1 MLPEPSGGA
10 APPATAEYWSLP
22 REALFERVGATPQ
35 GLEAARAAERLGRFG
50 TNVLREERALTLL
63 RLVAGQFRS
72 PLVLIL
78 VFAAI
83 LSLGVRNWLDAAIIL
98 AIVLGSAGLG
108 AVQEYHASAAVQ
120 RLRARIA
127 LKSACL
133 RDHSLHEV
141 PASELVPGDVITLAA
156 GSLVPADGVLL
167 EAKDF
172 FVNQALLTG
181 ESLPVEKQPGA
192 VAARSTLAQRTNCVF
207 MGTSVRSGTAR
218 ALIIRTGRR
227 TEIGAIAASLQ
238 RRQPE
243 TDFERGLRQFGYLLT
258 RVAAAMVIGVFAVHV
273 FFHRPII
280 ESLLFA
286 VALAVGLSP
295 ELLPAV
301 LSVTLARGARAMAR
315 RGVIVR
321 RLNAIE
327 NLGSMDVLCTDKTG
341 TLTEGMV
348 RVELACDGFGRESP
362 GVLRDAF
369 FNASMQT
376 GLANPLDQAV
386 VAAGH
391 AKRIETGGVRK
402 LDEIPYDFM
411 RRRLS
416 VVVDDPQHGSAPRLI
431 TKGAVQQVLD
441 ACAVVLRDGELLPLD
456 AAVRAGLDERFR
468 AWSAQGYRVLALA
481 TREMPRRAAY
491 RREDEHD
498 LALAGFLLCLDPP
511 DPQSRE
517 VLEDFARLGVAVKII
532 TGDNRYIAAH
542 IADAVGLEGSAL
554 LTGDALDA
562 MHDEALWEAAVRT
575 HVFAEVDPNQKE
587 RIIGALRRTGHVV
600 GYLGDGINDAPAL
613 HEADVG
619 ISVDRAADVAK
630 ETADIVL
637 LEHDL
642 AVLHDGV
649 LQGRTTFANT
659 IKYIFAT
666 TSANFGNMVSMAA
679 AALFLPFLPL
689 LAKQILLNNFLS
701 DLPSVFIAG
710 DSVDAAWLR
719 KPYRWSIATI
729 RRFMV
734 QFGLISTAFDFVTF
748 GVLWWLVAGVP
759 ELFRTGWFVESLL
772 SELVVLLVIRTY
784 LPFYRS
790 RPGRMLGWSTLATIL
805 FALLIP
811 YLPFAR
817 LFEFEPL
824 PAPVLGAVVAITA
837 AYVIVTEL
845 VKRSFYRRLGSA
857 LPGGKE

>member
-1 MLPEPSGGA
+1 VPV
-10 APPATAEYWSLP
+10 ATL
-22 REALFERVGATPQ
+22 LERLASTLR
-35 GLEAARAAERLGRFG
+35 GLDAARAGERLEQFG
-50 TNVLREERALTLL
+50 PNVLREEHALTWL
-63 RLVAGQFRS
+63 RVAAGQFRS

-78 VFAAI
+78 VFAAVI
-83 LSLGVRNWLDAAIIL
+83 SLGVRNWLDAAIIL

-108 AVQEYHASAAVQ
+108 AAQEYRASAAVQ
-120 RLRARIA
+120 RLRARVA
-127 LKSACL
+127 LRSDCL
-133 RDHSLHEV
+133 RDGSVREV
-141 PASELVPGDVITLAA
+141 PASELVPGDVVTLAA
-156 GSLVPADGVLL
+156 GSLIPADGVLI

-172 FVNQALLTG
+172 FINQALLTG
-181 ESLPVEKQPGA
+181 ESLPVEKQPGVA
-192 VAARSTLAQRTNCVF
+192 AARSTLAERTNCVF

-218 ALIIRTGRR
+218 ALVVRTGRG
-227 TEIGAIAASLQ
+227 TEIGGIAATLQ

-258 RVAAAMVIGVFAVHV
+258 RVAAALVIGVFAAHV
-273 FFHRPII
+273 FFHRPIL

-295 ELLPAV
+295 ELLPAI
-301 LSVTLARGARAMAR
+301 LSVTLARGARAMAQ

-341 TLTEGMV
+341 TLTEGVV
-348 RVELACDGFGRESP
+348 RVEHAYDGFGRESSA
-362 GVLRDAF
+362 VLRAAYL
-369 FNASMQT
+369 NAKLQT
-376 GLANPLDQAV
+376 GLANPLDEAV
-386 VAAGH
+386 VAAGR
-391 AKRIETGGVRK
+391 AQGIVVDNVRK

-416 VVVDDPQHGSAPRLI
+416 VVVDDATHGSAPLLV

-441 ACAVVLRDGELLPLD
+441 ACIAVERDGAAVPLD
-456 AAVRAGLDERFR
+456 STVRAELDARFR
-468 AWSAQGYRVLALA
+468 AWSAQGFRVLALA
-481 TREMPRRAAY
+481 TREMSRQAAY
-491 RREDEHD
+491 RREDEHE
-498 LALAGFLLCLDPP
+498 LVLAGFLLCLDPP
-511 DPQSRE
+511 DPQSPQ
-517 VLEDFARLGVAVKII
+517 VLAAFARLGVTVKII

-542 IADAVGLEGSAL
+542 IADAVGLDGSAL
-554 LTGDALDA
+554 LTGDGLDA
-562 MHDEALWEAAVRT
+562 MHDEALWESAART

-587 RIIGALRRTGHVV
+587 RIIRALRKTGHVV

-619 ISVDRAADVAK
+619 VSVDRAADVAK

-701 DLPSVFIAG
+701 DLPAVFIAG
-710 DSVDAAWLR
+710 DNVDAAWLR
-719 KPYRWSIATI
+719 KPYHWSIVAV

-734 QFGLISTAFDFVTF
+734 QFGLISTFFDFVTF
-748 GVLWWLVAGVP
+748 GVLWSSSP
-759 ELFRTGWFVESLL
+759 C
-772 SELVVLLVIRTY
+772 
-784 LPFYRS
+784 
-790 RPGRMLGWSTLATIL
+790 
-805 FALLIP
+805 
-811 YLPFAR
+811 
-817 LFEFEPL
+817 
-824 PAPVLGAVVAITA
+824 
-837 AYVIVTEL
+837 
-845 VKRSFYRRLGSA
+845 
-857 LPGGKE
+857 